1 MLLMMQLSCSRLLPN
16 QELTTT
22 ATPMGGEIILTDTQ
36 EVVDNVRALCCEDGW
51 WEHLSDAEYQYSEAN
66 DNGEEIDI
74 GAAFLEILEASGKRF
89 DVNKYFN
96 VLTHL
101 APEDGYLMDY
111 VYFAPGGDGFPQ
123 IYTRPESEP
132 SFENYSEYQE
142 YGIEDYLGHIQTDG
156 TAEGFFELAVLNIL
170 GEQFYLAWHAEYNDW
185 DVIISQEKM
194 ETIIELM
201 DQKYIPLTKEQEK
214 AALKLDLA
222 SRVNFVGDKV
232 QVRILVFTKWGGFY
246 ERLYTINQDF
256 PHQFIFED
264 IELIPYNCGIL
275 I

>member
-185 DVIISQEKM
+185 DVIIRQEKM